1 MKYMIRGNKLY
12 GEILVGSVLRKK
24 LRIFMRIIVYIL
36 SLIASSGFTHSK
48 EIKILMLE
56 SSRYLDDGAGDKL
69 LRSACLKWQLSTDD
83 INKIFNISEK
93 FYSHQRIVRD
103 FYWLPCEISGKLIA
117 NGIEWSFIINSAATA
132 VWENDNDVIY
142 WGCSNV
148 ECESFFLLPYD
159 GMRGF

>member
-1 MKYMIRGNKLY
+1 
-12 GEILVGSVLRKK
+12 
-24 LRIFMRIIVYIL
+24 MRIILYIL

-48 EIKILMLE
+48 EMDVNIKILMLE
-56 SSRYLDDGAGDKL
+56 SSRYLDDGADDKL

-142 WGCSNV
+142 WGAA
-148 ECESFFLLPYD
+148 
-159 GMRGF
+159 M